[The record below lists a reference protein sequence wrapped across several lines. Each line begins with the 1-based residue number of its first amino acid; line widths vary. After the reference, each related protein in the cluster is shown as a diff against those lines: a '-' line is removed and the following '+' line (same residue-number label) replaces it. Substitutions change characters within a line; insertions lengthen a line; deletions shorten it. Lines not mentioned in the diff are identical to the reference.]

1 MDNKA
6 RETIKYFLYE
16 AEIFTEKEISFMSTD
31 SINDSIREVAKAILG
46 SIVEKSDSI
55 DTSPIDK
62 SRGDIKQLPNLDSLQ
77 TAINQLEA
85 MVERS
90 SEEYDMRLFKYLK
103 EIEKA
108 LLNINKYSA
117 EFKEAYKSRKTL
129 LILKYQSL
137 IMSILS
143 GVSYLISV
151 MVDFSAGDIELKTGR
166 QWQEIAPLKTIRD
179 FNKSVE
185 KGEFKEMI
193 KEVSVMREEFL
204 EVSKESLELLE
215 SYDISSILMN
225 GIKMLYSSF
234 SDNPKL
240 IEFLYKAAGIITM
253 LISLRE
259 VFYMFFKAKSKVEDV
274 IGHIDNFAN
283 VNTSG
288 SSVLL
293 AKLNTF
299 SNKFVVDAEESSKMA
314 TREIESENKEL
325 GSEIRAIPT
334 RIMQQ
339 QEIKK
344 DEEVPPQ
351 EQPESQSDNSFGD
364 IGFDF

>member
-1 MDNKA
+1 MNNKA
-6 RETIKYFLYE
+6 RDTIKYFLYE
-16 AEIFTEKEISFMSTD
+16 HEIFTEKEISFMSTD

-46 SIVEKSDSI
+46 SIIEKSDSI

-77 TAINQLEA
+77 TAITQLETL
-85 MVERS
+85 VERS
-90 SEEYDMRLFKYLK
+90 SEEYDMSLFKYLK
-103 EIEKA
+103 EVEKA

-137 IMSILS
+137 IMSIFS
-143 GVSYLISV
+143 AVSYLISV
-151 MVDFSAGDIELKTGR
+151 MVDFSAGDVELKIGR
-166 QWQEIAPLKTIRD
+166 QWEEIAPLKTIKE

-185 KGEFKEMI
+185 KGEFKDMI
-193 KEVSVMREEFL
+193 KEVTLMREEFL
-204 EVSKESLELLE
+204 EVEKESLELLE

-240 IEFLYKAAGIITM
+240 IEFLYKAAGVITM

-259 VFYMFFKAKSKVEDV
+259 VFYMFFKAKSKIEDV
-274 IGHIDNFAN
+274 VGHIENFASVGN
-283 VNTSG
+283 SG
-288 SSVLL
+288 SSSLI

-299 SNKFVVDAEESSKMA
+299 SNKFIVDAEESSKLA
-314 TREIESENKEL
+314 SREIESENKEL
-325 GSEIRAIPT
+325 GSEIKAIPT
-334 RIMQQ
+334 RVMQR
-339 QEIKK
+339 QEEQR
-344 DEEVPPQ
+344 DERKEDQ
-351 EQPESQSDNSFGD
+351 ETPSLTD